1 MAKRKKT
8 NYEKLGK
15 AYLTAYKRYT
25 DLKKEGFVFDKRT
38 EKMFSAESY
47 QSKALKPTKKNIERY
62 KGITKQALYKKAK
75 GFYDIDRNVMTTVKE
90 GKRIVRKQKAEEKA
104 RKQVVSNKNKELFE
118 KLNQI
123 QSKYFDIESQKDEVM
138 NNYSEFVANGGNA
151 STALISK
158 IDEKIAVILYDSKQT
173 NVNDAFDSINSILT
187 NGESY
192 SDGGSIDLVGT
203 PYETV

>member
-1 MAKRKKT
+1 MAKKKT
-8 NYEKLGK
+8 NYEKLSK
-15 AYLTAYKRYT
+15 AYLKAYKRYT

-38 EKMFSAESY
+38 EKMFSAESF

-62 KGITKQALYKKAK
+62 KGITKSALYKKAK

-151 STALISK
+151 SAALISK

-192 SDGGSIDLVGT
+192 SDGGLIDLVGT

>member
-1 MAKRKKT
+1 
-8 NYEKLGK
+8 
-15 AYLTAYKRYT
+15 
-25 DLKKEGFVFDKRT
+25 
-38 EKMFSAESY
+38 
-47 QSKALKPTKKNIERY
+47 
-62 KGITKQALYKKAK
+62 
-75 GFYDIDRNVMTTVKE
+75 MTTVKE

-192 SDGGSIDLVGT
+192 SDGGLIDLVGT